1 MYSHYNQYS
10 MKSEPP
16 CTNVANGCQIGELFQ
31 LLSKAHM
38 LDILYIF
45 NHAEEPVRF
54 KDIEAR
60 LEISPNTL
68 SARLKTLAEGGFI
81 TRTAYNEIP
90 PRVDYEAT
98 EKAHSLKQVFKA
110 LHQWA
115 ENNTLVI
122 SA

>member
-1 MYSHYNQYS
+1 
-10 MKSEPP
+10 MKDTP
-16 CTNVANGCQIGELFQ
+16 CAEVDEGCQIGDLFQ

-45 NHAEEPVRF
+45 NHTEGPVRF

-68 SARLKTLAEGGFI
+68 SARLKVLTESGFI

-98 EKAHSLKQVFKA
+98 DKSRRLSQVFKA
-110 LHQWA
+110 LHEWA
-115 ENNTLVI
+115 ASNTLT
-122 SA
+122 AELTA